1 LRGRLNVELYNNE
14 REIRGLD
21 NVLDLKLGYV
31 IGELISTVDTN
42 EKEELS
48 SSNWSINQTAFRAAL

>member
-21 NVLDLKLGYV
+21 NVLDPKVGYV

-48 SSNWSINQTAFRAAL
+48 SSNWSN